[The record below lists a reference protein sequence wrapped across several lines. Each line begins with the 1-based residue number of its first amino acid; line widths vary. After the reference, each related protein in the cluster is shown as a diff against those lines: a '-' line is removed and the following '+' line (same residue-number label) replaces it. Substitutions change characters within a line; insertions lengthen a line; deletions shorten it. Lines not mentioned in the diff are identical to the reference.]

1 METVVTAPA
10 APAAEPVKPA
20 LTPEGTAPGAVV
32 DQPAEKTFTQKEL
45 DDILEKRLGKERRK
59 REDLSRRLQVTEE
72 LALRSRP
79 QEQPKPQADEGAP
92 KRESYHDYESF
103 LEAKAEW
110 RADQAVEKR
119 FKERTEK
126 EATERTQ
133 AERGKIEK
141 TFRERSQKA
150 ATEVEDFEDVLSASE
165 APMTPQMAEAI
176 MHSELGPKL
185 AYHLAKNPEEAE
197 RIAALPAARQATEIG
212 RLETKIESAPPP
224 KKPSNAPAPIAP
236 VGGKD
241 IKADAEPDP
250 KDQKAWID
258 WRNRSELKKRRG

>member
-1 METVVTAPA
+1 MEIVPAAPA
-10 APAAEPVKPA
+10 APAAEPVQSA
-20 LTPEGTAPGAVV
+20 VIQEGTAPA
-32 DQPAEKTFTQKEL
+32 AEPVEKKFTQKEL

-79 QEQPKPQADEGAP
+79 QEPQPKAQAEDGAP

-110 RADQAVEKR
+110 RADQAVDKR

-150 ATEVEDFEDVLSASE
+150 ATEVDDFEDVLSASE

-241 IKADAEPDP
+241 IKADAEPDASKNP
-250 KDQKAWID
+250 KEWVD
-258 WRNRSELKKRRG
+258 WRNREVMKKRKG